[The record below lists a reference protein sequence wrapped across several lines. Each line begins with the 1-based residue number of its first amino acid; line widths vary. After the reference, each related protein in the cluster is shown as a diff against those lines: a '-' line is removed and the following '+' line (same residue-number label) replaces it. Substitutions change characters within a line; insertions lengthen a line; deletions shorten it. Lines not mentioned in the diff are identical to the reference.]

1 MARIKTLLKNPRIII
16 LLIALLL
23 GLFAVHPNPWNKGV
37 VIKSITKNSAAAMAG
52 FQLPEKIT
60 PMSREKIISINN
72 KPISNMQ
79 EYYEIINEIG
89 YNQTIQIRTNKKT
102 YKILTRPQIERIEL
116 NETETVNI
124 TKTIQINQT
133 INGTTQTINKT
144 ITKQEERPKIKE
156 KITGVEPIGLR
167 VANAPK
173 SNIRKGLDLE
183 GGTRVLL
190 KPAEKTSKETME
202 LMVDS
207 LKQRLNVYGLADV
220 KVTLVTDRPGII
232 GEGTQYILVE
242 IAGATEEEVKDLLSK
257 QGKFEAKIGNK
268 TVFKGGKDIT
278 YVCKT
283 ADCSGIDPN
292 RPCGKNE
299 EGWICGFRFAITLNP
314 EAAKRQAQ
322 LTKNLKV
329 IDDVL
334 EEKLILYLDD
344 QQVDEL
350 NIAADLKGRA
360 VTDIAITGF
369 GKGPSQ
375 TIAMQETLKN
385 MKRLQTILITGSL
398 PVKLKIERMDNIS
411 PTLGKEFLKNAI
423 YIGILAIIAV
433 VTIIIT
439 VYRKIL
445 IAIPIITTALS
456 EVFLILAM
464 AALIG
469 WNLDLAAIAGIIL
482 AVGTGVDDQIVIT
495 DEVLRKEEGTHIY
508 NWKQKI
514 KRAFFIIFSAYTTTM
529 VAMTPLLFAGAGLI
543 KGFAITT
550 MLGVSIGVLI
560 TRPAYAAIT
569 EWLLKK

>member
-102 YKILTRPQIERIEL
+102 YKIITRPQIERIEL

-375 TIAMQETLKN
+375 TLAMQETLKN

>member
-1 MARIKTLLKNPRIII
+1 
-16 LLIALLL
+16 
-23 GLFAVHPNPWNKGV
+23 
-37 VIKSITKNSAAAMAG
+37 
-52 FQLPEKIT
+52 
-60 PMSREKIISINN
+60 
-72 KPISNMQ
+72 
-79 EYYEIINEIG
+79 
-89 YNQTIQIRTNKKT
+89 
-102 YKILTRPQIERIEL
+102 
-116 NETETVNI
+116 
-124 TKTIQINQT
+124 
-133 INGTTQTINKT
+133 
-144 ITKQEERPKIKE
+144 
-156 KITGVEPIGLR
+156 
-167 VANAPK
+167 
-173 SNIRKGLDLE
+173 
-183 GGTRVLL
+183 
-190 KPAEKTSKETME
+190 
-202 LMVDS
+202 MVDS

-314 EAAKRQAQ
+314 EAAKKQAQ

-375 TIAMQETLKN
+375 TLAMQETLKN

>member
-102 YKILTRPQIERIEL
+102 YKIITRPQIERIEL